1 MPEISLQIISVG
13 MFFDWNF
20 NQEFLKIVV
29 SDLNYVCL
37 CNIEPVYELISKL
50 FNKKKVIPFVI
61 IVIYDPRVPVNTEE
75 VDDYLETVKEPMD
88 LEKMHMKLDDGEYKC
103 AQVGL

>member
-1 MPEISLQIISVG
+1 M
-13 MFFDWNF
+13 
-20 NQEFLKIVV
+20 
-29 SDLNYVCL
+29 
-37 CNIEPVYELISKL
+37 
-50 FNKKKVIPFVI
+50 
-61 IVIYDPRVPVNTEE
+61 NTEE